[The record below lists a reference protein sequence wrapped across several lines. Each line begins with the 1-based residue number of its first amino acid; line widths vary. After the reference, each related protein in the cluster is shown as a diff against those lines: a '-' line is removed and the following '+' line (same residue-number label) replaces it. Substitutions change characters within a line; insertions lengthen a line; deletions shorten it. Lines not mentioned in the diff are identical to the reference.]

1 MEPET
6 AKFEKPER
14 TIDGRIRVTVNVIA
28 KGKWRGVGRNY
39 RIAKC
44 ACAKKALKAL
54 KGADGSG
61 NSTANGAAGGVSK
74 MG

>member
-1 MEPET
+1 MLEMEPET

-14 TIDGRIRVTVNVIA
+14 TIDGRIRVTVNVID
-28 KGKWRGVGRNY
+28 KGKFLGVGRNY

-54 KGADGSG
+54 KGEAAAASG
-61 NSTANGAAGGVSK
+61 TVGATKSG
-74 MG
+74 